1 MKVRNVWKQQL
12 QIIFCLFALC
22 LGTGCSQK
30 ERDTFQD
37 IPLQET
43 GKSSVEQDDFS
54 ESKEDTINEQIENS
68 IYVYV
73 CGAVNQTGVYELK
86 KDARVYEAI
95 ECAGGLQ
102 EDAAILAVNQAEILS
117 DGQQI
122 YIPTQEEYETGN
134 STNGTDSAQLNTSD
148 GKVHLNTA
156 IKEELMTL
164 TGIGESRAE
173 SIIAYREA
181 HGSFQSIEELMNVD
195 GIKEGIFQKIKE
207 QIAL

>member
-12 QIIFCLFALC
+12 QIIFCLFVLC
-22 LGTGCSQK
+22 LGTGCSRK
-30 ERDTFQD
+30 EQDTFQD

-43 GKSSVEQDDFS
+43 GESSVEQNSFS
-54 ESKEDTINEQIENS
+54 ESKEDTANEQEGKA

-73 CGAVNQTGVYELK
+73 CGAVNHTGVYELK
-86 KDARVYEAI
+86 KDSRVYEAI
-95 ECAGGLQ
+95 ECAGGLR
-102 EDAAILAVNQAEILS
+102 EDAATLAVNQAEILS

-122 YIPTQEEYETGN
+122 YIPTKEEYEAGN
-134 STNGTDSAQLNTSD
+134 SANITDSSQLNASD
-148 GKVHLNTA
+148 GKIHLNTA
-156 IKEELMTL
+156 TKEELTTL

-181 HGSFQSIEELMNVD
+181 HGSFQSVEELMNVD